1 LIVISGGVTM
11 REVTV
16 GVRDLKAHLSE
27 YLRQVRSGQTI
38 IITDHG
44 QTVGQ
49 IIPAGQPIE
58 ERLRSLKAAG
68 LLAWNGQQLAPIDPT
83 VINRSGKL
91 LSDLVVEMRE
101 QDL

>member
-1 LIVISGGVTM
+1 M
-11 REVTV
+11 NEVTV

-38 IITDHG
+38 VITDHG
-44 QTVGQ
+44 QAVGQ
-49 IIPAGQPIE
+49 IMPVGQPIE
-58 ERLRSLKAAG
+58 ERLNSLQAAG
-68 LLAWNGQQLAPIDPT
+68 LLAWNGHTLASIESP

-91 LSDLVVEMRE
+91 LSDLIVEMRE